1 MVAVH
6 VIDDSFVQ
14 PQPGTDAG
22 DHLLSGLLPVGIL
35 IVVAWL
41 YPRLGAGARAGVSVT
56 FGALAVAVGA
66 PAVYYLRAGE
76 AADAHYTGLLAI
88 PMGVLML
95 GVGPVVLWRARH
107 VGGSRAHR
115 YRRRSLTAL
124 VIVTVAAPTFFFFVL
139 PVAVAY
145 IYTHTGRTITTPD
158 LGVDFQVVTVTTSDS
173 LQLVGWYVG
182 SRNGAAVIVYPGAAR
197 TDEARM
203 LIDHGYGVLLL
214 EARGQGASEG
224 DAVRWAGDRDLLAGV
239 VFLQGRP
246 DVDPARIGAL
256 GFSVGGELLIEA
268 AAQSTALR
276 AVVSEGAGERVGEQ
290 DVSGLA
296 RVLVDPAQA
305 VLTAATTVFSNHRPP
320 PPIIDR
326 IGQIAPRLVLL
337 VYADPGISGENTRQ
351 PKYFA
356 AAGKP
361 KEIWKVPG
369 SVHTGGFD
377 AQPVEYERRVVG
389 FFDRA
394 LRGDT
399 RNPSHA
405 VTRKPPAG
413 APAALRQWIRPISS
427 RSRDEVTRGRQAE
440 PATANRLGRR

>member
-1 MVAVH
+1 MTSTMPEITERRSAATTGRGRAVRAEVTLVRVGLGLMAVH
-6 VIDDSFVQ
+6 VIDDSFLQ

-22 DHLLSGLLPVGIL
+22 DHLLSGLLPAAVL
-35 IVVAWL
+35 IAVAWL
-41 YPRLGAGARAGVSVT
+41 FPRLCAGARAGVAMT
-56 FGALAVAVGA
+56 FGALAIALGA
-66 PAVYYLRAGE
+66 PAAYYLRAGE
-76 AADAHYTGLLAI
+76 AAGAHYSGLVAI
-88 PMGVLML
+88 SIGVVML
-95 GVGPVVLWRARH
+95 GLGPVVLWRARH
-107 VGGSRAHR
+107 VGGTLAHR
-115 YRRRSLTAL
+115 CRRRSLTTL
-124 VIVTVAAPTFFFFVL
+124 VFVTVAASTFFFFVF

-145 IYTHTGRTITTPD
+145 IYTHTGPPTTTPE
-158 LGVDFQVVTVTTSDS
+158 LGVDFQAVTVTTSDS
-173 LQLVGWYVG
+173 LQLAGWYVE

-197 TDEARM
+197 ADEARM
-203 LIDHGYGVLLL
+203 LIDHDYGVLLL

-224 DAVRWAGDRDLLAGV
+224 DPVRWAGDRDLLAGV
-239 VFLQGRP
+239 AFLQGRP
-246 DVDPARIGAL
+246 DVDPARIGAI

-276 AVVSEGAGERVGEQ
+276 AVVSEGAGQRVGEL

-326 IGQIAPRLVLL
+326 IGQIAPRSLLL

-356 AAGKP
+356 AAGWP

-369 SVHTGGFD
+369 SVHAGGLD
-377 AQPVEYERRVVG
+377 ARPVEYERRVVG

-394 LRGDT
+394 LLGD
-399 RNPSHA
+399 
-405 VTRKPPAG
+405 
-413 APAALRQWIRPISS
+413 
-427 RSRDEVTRGRQAE
+427 E
-440 PATANRLGRR
+440 